1 MGDILD
7 DFVRQ
12 RFGYESYERVE
23 RGLLLQKKQT
33 AMNMFNDKTKGRF
46 IFLIDSRACGSSIKL
61 SSVDAIIIYGSDW
74 NPMNDLRALQKV
86 SMESQSEPVPI
97 FRLYSSCTVE
107 EKALI
112 LAKHDHILDSNILNI
127 TPSLSHCLLSWGAS
141 FLFNRLEELQNPSYS
156 NVSGDELFTDNVAL
170 EFLTKLLSKVE
181 PSTESG
187 NVAISQAYLRGSFYS
202 RAVVVA
208 GEREGIS
215 SVDGDLPK
223 FCAYWLSLLNGRSPH
238 WQHISEPV
246 QRSRRKIYNAEQQ
259 LKNTEE
265 QLKIPTEET
274 DEARIKR
281 RRIGEIMD
289 SSPKDSPGKNK
300 ETTILPENNTP
311 SSSHQISVEDTW
323 QELGITSVTEF
334 MCFNLGVD
342 TAFC

>member
-33 AMNMFNDKTKGRF
+33 AINMFTDKTKGRF
-46 IFLIDSRACGSSIKL
+46 IFLIDSRACGPSIKL

-97 FRLYSSCTVE
+97 FRFYSSCTVE

-156 NVSGDELFTDNVAL
+156 NVSGDELFMDNVAL
-170 EFLTKLLSKVE
+170 EFLSKLLSKVE
-181 PSTESG
+181 LSTEPG
-187 NVAISQAYLRGSFYS
+187 NAAISQAYLRGSFYS
-202 RAVVVA
+202 RAIVVA
-208 GEREGIS
+208 GESEGIS

-238 WQHISEPV
+238 WQHISEPA
-246 QRSRRKIYNAEQQ
+246 QRSRRKIHNVEQQ

-281 RRIGEIMD
+281 RRMGEIMD
-289 SSPKDSPGKNK
+289 SSPKDPPGKNK
-300 ETTILPENNTP
+300 DTTILPENNTP

-323 QELGITSVTEF
+323 QELGITSVTEL
-334 MCFNLGVD
+334 MC
-342 TAFC
+342 